1 MNNTFI
7 SLTIDRIVRF
17 YWFAFA
23 MAIRT
28 FIKVKKGRV
37 ICWAYNFRQYSCNP
51 MYITDYIL
59 ENCPN
64 DFEIYWAFKKNVNI
78 ANIDKRIKIVYFP
91 TINYL
96 IALCSAEFVITNS
109 RTNKYGE
116 FFVKK
121 KKQKYIMTWHGST
134 PLKKIE
140 KDAIDTLNPVY
151 IKSAKADSM
160 MCDLMLSSSM
170 FFTQLIKQ
178 AFWYDGEILQK
189 GLPRNDLFYD
199 EKRKADILNKV
210 SKYTNR
216 NLKDAVIVM
225 YAPTFRDDSSAEH
238 YKLNWPYILDFLE
251 TKFQKKMNLF
261 LRLHPNIIERVDIN
275 SLIIDK
281 RMQNL
286 CFYHDMQELLCITDV
301 LITDYSSTMFDIAL
315 MNKICFLYAK
325 DVEEYNR
332 GFYFNIRELP
342 FPFSESEDELI
353 NNINRMD
360 INQYKQDL
368 DIYKQRI
375 LGISENGLA
384 SQSVINWMLNK
395 MNIISL

>member
-1 MNNTFI
+1 MNNNFI
-7 SLTIDRIVRF
+7 LLIIDRIIRL
-17 YWFAFA
+17 YWFILA
-23 MAIRT
+23 MAMRP
-28 FIKVKKGRV
+28 FIKIKKGRV

-59 ENCPN
+59 ENYLN
-64 DFEIYWAFKKNVNI
+64 NFEIYWAFKKNVNI
-78 ANIDKRIKIVYFP
+78 ANIDKRIQIVYFP

-96 IALCSAEFVITNS
+96 ITLYSAEFVITNL

-121 KKQKYIMTWHGST
+121 KNQKYIMTWHGST

-140 KDAIDTLNPVY
+140 KDATDTLDQVY
-151 IKSAKADSM
+151 IKSAMFDSI
-160 MCDLMLSSSM
+160 MCDLMLSNSM
-170 FFTQLIKQ
+170 FFTRLIRQ
-178 AFWYDGEILQK
+178 VFWYDGEVLQK
-189 GLPRNDLFYD
+189 GLPRNDLFYNKKKKI
-199 EKRKADILNKV
+199 EILDKV

-216 NLKDAVIVM
+216 NLKDTTIVM
-225 YAPTFRDDSSAEH
+225 YAPTFRDSSSAEQ
-238 YKLNWPYILDFLE
+238 YKLNWPYILDFFE
-251 TKFQKKMNLF
+251 TKFQKKVNLF
-261 LRLHPNIIERVDIN
+261 LRLHPNVIEKVDID

-286 CFYHDMQELLCITDV
+286 CFYHDMQELLCVADI
-301 LITDYSSTMFDIAL
+301 LITDYSSTMFDMAL

-332 GFYFNIRELP
+332 GFYFNIRKLP

-353 NNINRMD
+353 NNINLMD
-360 INQYKQDL
+360 IYQYKRDI

-375 LGISENGLA
+375 IGISENGLA
-384 SQSVINWMLNK
+384 SQSVANWMVNK
-395 MNIISL
+395 MNITSL